1 MPTQWCADCR
11 PRNAVP
17 APVATRA
24 TPSPRNLAAQIHAAA
39 NGGTKP
45 QREPKDVLDEDDFR
59 ALVTLTEFR
68 RTEGTLPTGSPVQR
82 LTTQRAVADLYG
94 MSPALLSQW
103 VASYRWLVNA
113 GLVEAERRPRMR
125 TARELYHLKDRAGSS
140 SGVRA
145 FLAQQSSEIA
155 TSEPAKR
162 ATLWDELVER
172 TRRLARNGEMAGL
185 EPASSS
191 AADRTC
197 SVTPAWQTYD
207 KWNAAFAQEVFNA
220 DCASMPAYLDVED
233 DLLESVGSRLGL
245 DLTAKAAAEALCTAV
260 RDTLIL
266 GSDAGAGSV
275 LSGHR
280 ERLDAWRSRAS
291 AGAGT
296 DDPPPVIALL
306 AVFARAADLMG
317 EDDRF
322 QANAYFPRLN
332 QLLDISGSD
341 DRRLQAS
348 FRRES
353 ERFWGALNDW
363 LSGLDG
369 AIGLPTAEA
378 IGYRY
383 VGIPLSQALI
393 RAADRHR
400 FGHFFD
406 AADLEPGLILSSGDM
421 TAHLDRWI
429 KAGEASASIAKLWGS
444 PNGRKIVADAAA
456 ISLSQ
461 WDGTFR
467 TDAHDDRHVQ
477 KPVLTARVTKL
488 LSGKRLRLGFALRGH
503 LGGRDGL
510 PARWEVTS
518 AKGSPEVE
526 LVAINDRLLTPDI
539 PAEVDPSSLL
549 TGELAV
555 RPVETGS
562 SLTVSSRRPQPMVVL
577 SYVEEAGLFVEVD
590 RVRMLESHLLLVNSS
605 SRRFNGAGAIDFDR
619 LLDDIAEP
627 GHSKDETLKG
637 VPSGWTLYRDVTVA
651 RPHTLSEALLEPLR
665 PAQTSTVIVGGGLRL
680 PGHAVRWHVD
690 APLVLTGSVVGAA
703 ELHLSLVSVDGEE
716 PIRAWTGE
724 VEEITASTDGLGLLP
739 GTYRAEL
746 EARVGQKNQTS
757 VATFSLCS
765 SDEPRVRTASDE
777 VAYDLALPLGALS
790 ASATD
795 GREGPMLPSSGSTPA
810 ADRAETEPAWWS
822 LEPIQY
828 APETLA
834 APPAPDSC
842 AVTGSHH
849 WYIETHLQGM
859 KKDRAECVKCGR
871 VRLYSPTGKKKA
883 APTAS
888 YAQAPLR
895 HLNFGEPA
903 SDISGESL
911 LDAFTW
917 LGGGSPAE
925 LARIVRQ
932 VFDSALTVDEIVRT
946 VEVLGHVSVV
956 RDPDTL
962 AVERWEM
969 GPRCL
974 AGLADGT
981 WMAIGAWSR
990 NDVAALDEVS
1000 AEYGSTVQVD
1010 TSDWIPRRVVADL
1023 EEQEAR
1029 EVGELLEASVEPQL
1043 GRRLLRVLPHLTAA
1057 SDALH
1062 TMSAE
1067 GIYDAEWFDPQQ
1079 ARWVKTQSVA
1089 QPGAYRTKRGFVSMY
1104 FLRTALDIVNGQV
1117 RRGDPRVV
1125 KHLANVSR
1133 PIVGYDAE
1141 SRRLFVPLGADLPG
1155 LYGRALT
1162 LQSGRPPSKVQG
1174 KALLAYPSVD
1184 EDVASALVSLL
1195 KG

>member
-1 MPTQWCADCR
+1 MPTAWCADCR
-11 PRNAVP
+11 PPRTAS
-17 APVATRA
+17 APVASRA

-45 QREPKDVLDEDDFR
+45 QREPKDVLSEDDFR

-82 LTTQRAVADLYG
+82 LTTQRAVAGFYG
-94 MSPALLSQW
+94 VSPALLSQW

-125 TARELYHLKDRAGSS
+125 NARELYHLKDRAGSS

-145 FLAQQSSEIA
+145 FLAQQSLEIA
-155 TSEPAKR
+155 TVEPAIR
-162 ATLWDELVER
+162 AKLWDELVER
-172 TRRLARNGEMAGL
+172 TRRIARSGEMAGL
-185 EPASSS
+185 EAASNGP
-191 AADRTC
+191 ADRT
-197 SVTPAWQTYD
+197 SALTPAWQTYD
-207 KWNAAFAQEVFNA
+207 RWNAAFAQEVYNA
-220 DCASMPAYLDVED
+220 DCANMPAYLDVED
-233 DLLESVGSRLGL
+233 DLLESVASRLGL
-245 DLTAKAAAEALCTAV
+245 DLSANAAAEALYAAV

-266 GSDAGAGSV
+266 GSDSGAGSV

-280 ERLDAWRSRAS
+280 RRLDAWRRRAS
-291 AGAGT
+291 AGARP
-296 DDPPPVIALL
+296 DEPPPVLALL
-306 AVFARAADLMG
+306 AVFARAAELMG

-332 QLLDISGSD
+332 QLLGTSGSE

-353 ERFWGALNDW
+353 ERFWAALNDW

-400 FGHFFD
+400 FGQFFD
-406 AADLEPGLILSSGDM
+406 SADLEPGLSLSSSDM

-429 KAGEASASIAKLWGS
+429 KAGGASASISKLWDS
-444 PNGRKIVADAAA
+444 PNGRTIVADAAA

-467 TDAHDDRHVQ
+467 TDAHDDRFVQ

-510 PARWEVTS
+510 PSRWEITS
-518 AKGSPEVE
+518 AEGSPQVD
-526 LVAINDRLLTPDI
+526 LVAINDRLLAPDI
-539 PAEVDPSSLL
+539 PAEVDAGSLL
-549 TGELAV
+549 NGELAV
-555 RPVETGS
+555 RPAETGS

-577 SYVEEAGLFVEVD
+577 SYLEEAGLFVEVD
-590 RVRMLESHLLLVNSS
+590 RVRMLEPHLLLVNSN
-605 SRRFNGAGAIDFDR
+605 SRRFKGPGAINFDL

-637 VPSGWTLYRDVTVA
+637 VPDGWTLYRDVTVG
-651 RPHTLSEALLEPLR
+651 RPHAESDPLLEPLK
-665 PAQTSTVIVGGGLRL
+665 PAQTSTLVVNGGLRL
-680 PGHAVRWHVD
+680 PGHAVRWHAD
-690 APLVLTGSVVGAA
+690 APLVLKGSVIGAT
-703 ELHLSLVSVDGEE
+703 ELSLSLVSVNVEE
-716 PIRAWTGE
+716 PLQAWTGE
-724 VEEITASTDGLGLLP
+724 VEEITASTEELGLSP
-739 GTYRAEL
+739 GMYRAEL
-746 EARVGQKNQTS
+746 DARIGQKSQKS
-757 VATFSLCS
+757 VATFTLCS
-765 SDEPRVRTASDE
+765 SDEPRVRTATGH
-777 VAYDLALPLGALS
+777 VAYDLAVPLGALS
-790 ASATD
+790 AVETD
-795 GREGPMLPSSGSTPA
+795 GRDGPVLSSGRSTPQA
-810 ADRAETEPAWWS
+810 VSVEAGPAWWS
-822 LEPIQY
+822 MKPLQY
-828 APETLA
+828 GAEALG

-849 WYIETHLQGM
+849 WDIERHRQGM
-859 KKDRAECVKCGR
+859 KDRAECVKCGR
-871 VRLYSPTGKKKA
+871 VRLYSATARKRKT
-883 APTAS
+883 APVAS
-888 YAQAPLR
+888 YPQAPLR

-903 SDISGESL
+903 SDISGECL
-911 LDAFTW
+911 LDALTW

-925 LARIVRQ
+925 LARVVRQ

-946 VEVLGHVSVV
+946 LEVLGHVSVV
-956 RDPDTL
+956 RDPETL
-962 AVERWEM
+962 GVERWEM
-969 GPRCL
+969 SPRCL

-990 NDVAALDEVS
+990 NDVATLDDLS
-1000 AEYGSTVQVD
+1000 AEYGSTVQLD

-1023 EEQEAR
+1023 EEPEAR

-1043 GRRLLRVLPHLTAA
+1043 GRRLLGELPHLTAEY
-1057 SDALH
+1057 DALR

-1079 ARWVKTQSVA
+1079 ARWVKTQSVG

-1104 FLRTALDIVNGQV
+1104 FLRTAMDIINGQV
-1117 RRGDPRVV
+1117 RRGDTRVV

-1174 KALLAYPSVD
+1174 TALLAYPSVD